1 MSHESENSKTSAVVT
16 HEFNTADFSQA
27 HVRLISEFEP
37 DSLPLPPDLSN
48 PAMVVLTKNG
58 SAPISDLRV
67 SISFIFCNASLYS
80 ALLKRNSYRIPDY
93 ERLTY
98 FQVQHD
104 MEQGHSNDDN
114 PTSEDQSFQESSLAD
129 GDDDSLRLIA
139 EGIESQYNYNP
150 NGTNTAYTVFLIV
163 NAALGAGLLN
173 FPKSYDDAGGILVA
187 FMVQLALLLFIMI
200 ALIALAYASD
210 KCGNGGAA
218 TIQVCL

>member
-37 DSLPLPPDLSN
+37 DPLPLPPDLSN

-67 SISFIFCNASLYS
+67 SISFILCNASLYS
-80 ALLKRNSYRIPDY
+80 ALLNSDRVPDY

-218 TIQVCL
+218 TIQVCF

>member
-1 MSHESENSKTSAVVT
+1 MH
-16 HEFNTADFSQA
+16 
-27 HVRLISEFEP
+27 RYI
-37 DSLPLPPDLSN
+37 
-48 PAMVVLTKNG
+48 
-58 SAPISDLRV
+58 R
-67 SISFIFCNASLYS
+67 
-80 ALLKRNSYRIPDY
+80 KRNSYRIRDY

-218 TIQVCL
+218 TIQVCF

>member
-1 MSHESENSKTSAVVT
+1 
-16 HEFNTADFSQA
+16 
-27 HVRLISEFEP
+27 
-37 DSLPLPPDLSN
+37 
-48 PAMVVLTKNG
+48 
-58 SAPISDLRV
+58 
-67 SISFIFCNASLYS
+67 
-80 ALLKRNSYRIPDY
+80 
-93 ERLTY
+93 
-98 FQVQHD
+98 

-129 GDDDSLRLIA
+129 GDDDSLRLVA

-218 TIQVCL
+218 TIQVCFKMDHSTMRSPE